1 MKTTYLVNIF
11 RHCGYFYYDKDVD
24 IHLPNMCT
32 QLYFKNP
39 TTIVFNQLSK
49 KNSLKRCDMIHQ
61 IWRLRFYKIKFDV
74 FIAVPKNIR
83 LNCLVLD
90 KNRVERNF

>member
-1 MKTTYLVNIF
+1 
-11 RHCGYFYYDKDVD
+11 
-24 IHLPNMCT
+24 
-32 QLYFKNP
+32 
-39 TTIVFNQLSK
+39 
-49 KNSLKRCDMIHQ
+49 MIHQ